1 MSRLDKLKE
10 LEEEL
15 HRQMQKANSRT
26 IAAIAR
32 QYRETLKEIEEI
44 EGVGGNEDEIESITL
59 DEINVEE
66 ASEEATINTQIPTTF
81 AHSDVVEDITFVEMQ
96 IDDNIT
102 DEELRVSMHTE
113 TFERV
118 TEEGDERI
126 TENADVRYTEE
137 E

>member
-44 EGVGGNEDEIESITL
+44 EGVGGNEDEIESILNERSSNGKAGAVRKDRSKVQTNGRTGCGK
-59 DEINVEE
+59 DSTSRRNNTRSV
-66 ASEEATINTQIPTTF
+66 ASRSA
-81 AHSDVVEDITFVEMQ
+81 
-96 IDDNIT
+96 
-102 DEELRVSMHTE
+102 
-113 TFERV
+113 
-118 TEEGDERI
+118 G
-126 TENADVRYTEE
+126 
-137 E
+137 